1 MFKKI
6 VNPLTHKKVDI
17 NSKLGINIIRNYIK
31 LYIRYKLGGS
41 EAEEPVRPPSESSS
55 ENSRNVEYINL
66 DNFEEDHEDNYDEAL
81 ETALIRMEE
90 AEKMAILKRAETE
103 KIKLP
108 PIRRLS
114 SVSPMSQLSN
124 TGSASPLT
132 RLSTMESLSANN
144 DLNSQVSTLVSH
156 STNRSSLEPIGRQIN
171 QPNLTEPSD
180 KITTILESSTPN
192 HGGNKIA
199 ALHIDHKN

>member
-1 MFKKI
+1 MFNKI
-6 VNPLTHKKVDI
+6 VNPLTNKKVDI

-41 EAEEPVRPPSESSS
+41 EAEEPARPPSESSS

-90 AEKMAILKRAETE
+90 AEKKAILKRAETE

-108 PIRRLS
+108 PIRLS
-114 SVSPMSQLSN
+114 PVLPMSQLSN

-144 DLNSQVSTLVSH
+144 HLNSQVSTLVSH

-192 HGGNKIA
+192 YRGNKIA
-199 ALHIDHKN
+199 ALNLDHKN

>member
-1 MFKKI
+1 MFNKI
-6 VNPLTHKKVDI
+6 VNPLTNKKVDI

-31 LYIRYKLGGS
+31 LYIKYKLGGS
-41 EAEEPVRPPSESSS
+41 EAEEPIRPPSESSS

-81 ETALIRMEE
+81 ETARIRMEE
-90 AEKMAILKRAETE
+90 AEKMATE

-108 PIRRLS
+108 PIRLS
-114 SVSPMSQLSN
+114 SMSPVSTMSQLSN

-144 DLNSQVSTLVSH
+144 HLNSQVSTLVSH

-199 ALHIDHKN
+199 ALHLDHKN